1 MYKKKNPRQR
11 PPGRGERFE
20 RPHHWP
26 RASGSVQVE
35 RAPKVD
41 ADEMRI
47 LTPQQV
53 KDLPTLLHGHPLYA
67 PALAALHT
75 GMRRGE
81 LLPCAGAMSISME
94 RSSGCAKHSKR
105 PKPGCASKG
114 RSPGRRPRCQLACH
128 RARRAARASYGTTG
142 TPPHARAGQAW
153 RRCPRV
159 SAVGQRCAAVAQ
171 RLRRDLE
178 QRHQATQHRCL
189 VSRAAA
195 HLRQPTDRRKVPI
208 TIIAKRLG
216 HSSPAIRLKVYAHLF
231 REDDS
236 EAAAAI
242 DAVLGG

>member
-1 MYKKKNPRQR
+1 
-11 PPGRGERFE
+11 
-20 RPHHWP
+20 
-26 RASGSVQVE
+26 
-35 RAPKVD
+35 
-41 ADEMRI
+41 MRI

-67 PALAALHT
+67 PVLAALHT
-75 GMRRGE
+75 GMRRA
-81 LLPCAGAMSISME
+81 LLPCLAQCRSRWKDHPGA
-94 RSSGCAKHSKR
+94 RST
-105 PKPGCASKG
+105 
-114 RSPGRRPRCQLACH
+114 RRDQN
-128 RARRAARASYGTTG
+128 RAALQRAEV
-142 TPPHARAGQAW
+142 RAGVRDVSLPAIVLDVLHERRMAQLERRLMLGQGQAW

-195 HLRQPTDRRKVPI
+195 HLRQPTNRRKVPI